1 MPASPFLDT
10 NVLLYSVAEDER
22 RSKVAEVLLAAGG
35 MVSVQ
40 VLNEFV
46 ATARRKLAM
55 SWDEIAEATS
65 AIRQLCPP
73 PLAVSVETHDDALK
87 LAQRYG
93 FHFSDA
99 LVVASALAADCETL
113 YTEDMQDGQVIDDRL
128 TIRNPFKL
136 SMGTD
141 D

>member
-10 NVLLYSVAEDER
+10 NVLLYSVAEDEP
-22 RSKVAEVLLAAGG
+22 RSEVAEALLAAGG

-46 ATARRKLAM
+46 ATARRKLAR
-55 SWDEIAEATS
+55 SWDEISEATS
-65 AIRQLCPP
+65 AMRALCPT
-73 PLAVSVETHDDALK
+73 PLAVTVETHDDALK

-93 FHFSDA
+93 FHFYDA

-128 TIRNPFKL
+128 TIRNPFKP
-136 SMGTD
+136 SMDTN
-141 D
+141 